1 MPAYQL
7 RITEPAE
14 ADIDAV
20 FHYLLLRSPE
30 SALRFRDQIDEA
42 IDSLI
47 EMPLMYPVAP
57 ELISGRVEVR
67 QMLVRFG
74 RATYRILFAVREP
87 AADMYGRV
95 IILRVRH
102 GSQRGLGEA
111 ADP

>member
-1 MPAYQL
+1 MAAYQL

-30 SALRFRDQIDEA
+30 SAVHFRDQIDEA
-42 IDSLI
+42 VDSLI

-57 ELISGRVEVR
+57 EMISGRAEAR
-67 QMLVRFG
+67 QLLVRFG
-74 RATYRILFAVREP
+74 RATYRILFTVREP
-87 AADMYGRV
+87 TDDMNGQV
-95 IILRVRH
+95 IVLRVRH
-102 GSQRGLGEA
+102 GSQRGLGEV